1 MSFSNLISSA
11 VDEIIAKFLH
21 EVSTQ
26 YDMNEEDLKKI
37 WVDMHP
43 KVTKAPAFISNAN
56 NALDQLS
63 KPELISHCKARGLKC
78 TGSKAELITR
88 LSEPENASSSKPKPK
103 TTTPVV
109 KSSIHKMLKSQI
121 TSVTIERNKF
131 NNYEHSATRFVF
143 DRATEQVI
151 GKQNSNG
158 NIDPLTK
165 DDIEICNKHK
175 FKYTLPENLNDA
187 KANTTVIA
195 ELGDDMDE
203 DVLEEVLEEED
214 EEMLDEEEEAD
225 DFEEYNE
232 DD

>member
-1 MSFSNLISSA
+1 
-11 VDEIIAKFLH
+11 
-21 EVSTQ
+21 
-26 YDMNEEDLKKI
+26 
-37 WVDMHP
+37 
-43 KVTKAPAFISNAN
+43 
-56 NALDQLS
+56 
-63 KPELISHCKARGLKC
+63 
-78 TGSKAELITR
+78 
-88 LSEPENASSSKPKPK
+88 
-103 TTTPVV
+103 
-109 KSSIHKMLKSQI
+109 MLKSQI